1 MTEILC
7 PTCQS
12 VAVNAQDEN
21 SLFPFGSFYYCVPC
35 TFSFRVEAM
44 TDLTLDNGKEDE
56 YWTRLDE
63 ERNEVIFEGV
73 DSEGWMEL
81 N

>member
-1 MTEILC
+1 MTEVLC

-12 VAVNAQDEN
+12 VAVNVQDRKT
-21 SLFPFGSFYYCVPC
+21 LFLPVSFYYCVFC
-35 TFSFRVEAM
+35 KFSFGLESIKF
-44 TDLTLDNGKEDE
+44 TPNGEEDE

-63 ERNEVIFEGV
+63 ERNEVIFEGI
-73 DSEGWMEL
+73 DSKGWMYS